1 MRNSMSDLITKV
13 EEFTAWTNELQGG
26 MILYRGL
33 ADADWEVESSGH
45 RRIRI
50 SEDLESES
58 LLAITFQS
66 YIDRLLDEASLQGFR
81 VRQGKSLS
89 DLEMLAEMQHY
100 GAATCLIDFTTN
112 PLNALYFAC
121 REETDKAG
129 KVVAM
134 STDDVDIL
142 STISYEDLNFPVK
155 RFLKQGK
162 LWKWEPS
169 VLNTRIVDRHS
180 VFVFGE
186 GKVAESYLEK
196 IQIAAAHKKDI
207 IEALEKSF
215 GISEQ
220 KLFNDLAGFAS
231 INSHDKKYNR
241 FSAEDFYQLHITL
254 LQRGEFIQAIERID
268 KAIELDPHNAVF
280 YHNRGM
286 TKGTLGDN
294 QGAIS
299 DLDKAI
305 ELDPQYTAALNNRG
319 NVKYFLGCLT
329 EAIADY
335 NRAIQIDPQEA
346 GAYINRGNA
355 KKASD
360 DVRGAIADCNRAI
373 ELDPQSFLAYNNL
386 GIARDAL
393 GDPQGAVA
401 EYDKAIELNPQYAD
415 AYNNRGNAK
424 KASGDLLG
432 AMADYNVA
440 IILNPEYATAFNN
453 RGNAKKDLDDFQGA
467 IADLD
472 EAIGLDPNYA
482 DAYYNRGTA
491 KGESDDYEGA
501 VADFDVAIE
510 LNPDNAKAFNNRGAA
525 RHKSGDHPD
534 AIADYNIAIKLDPN
548 HAKAYYGRGLARRA
562 LGGKEDAEKDFAKA
576 SEIEPGLHPPEP

>member
-1 MRNSMSDLITKV
+1 MRNSMSDLITNV

-50 SEDLESES
+50 SEDLESKS

-66 YIDRLLDEASLQGFR
+66 YIDRLLDEAGLQGFR
-81 VRQGKSLS
+81 VRQGKILS

-134 STDDVDIL
+134 STDDVEKF
-142 STISYEDLNFPVK
+142 STLSYEDLNFPVK

-169 VLNTRIVDRHS
+169 GLNTRIVDRHS
-180 VFVFGE
+180 VLVFGE

-241 FSAEDFYQLHITL
+241 FSAEDFFHLHITFL
-254 LQRGEFIQAIERID
+254 KRGEFIQAIERID
-268 KAIELDPHNAVF
+268 KAIELDPQNAVF
-280 YHNRGM
+280 YNNRGM
-286 TKGTLGDN
+286 TKGTLEDY

-305 ELDPQYTAALNNRG
+305 ELNPQYTAALNNRG
-319 NVKYFLGCLT
+319 NVKYLLGCLK

-346 GAYINRGNA
+346 GTFNNRGNA

-360 DVRGAIADCNRAI
+360 DLRGAIADYSKATELNPIDPMARNNRGMARRELGDDQGAIADFDTAI
-373 ELDPQSFLAYNNL
+373 ELNSKYAEAFNNR
-386 GIARDAL
+386 GATKSKSGDYRGAIADFNTAIELNSKYVEAFNNRCAAKGKLEDY
-393 GDPQGAVA
+393 QGAIA
-401 EYDKAIELNPQYAD
+401 DSNLAIELNPRCAQ
-415 AYNNRGNAK
+415 AYNNRA
-424 KASGDLLG
+424 
-432 AMADYNVA
+432 
-440 IILNPEYATAFNN
+440 
-453 RGNAKKDLDDFQGA
+453 
-467 IADLD
+467 
-472 EAIGLDPNYA
+472 
-482 DAYYNRGTA
+482 
-491 KGESDDYEGA
+491 
-501 VADFDVAIE
+501 
-510 LNPDNAKAFNNRGAA
+510 AA
-525 RHKSGDHPD
+525 RHKSGDNLE
-534 AIADYNIAIKLDPN
+534 AIADYDRAIELDPN
-548 HAKAYYGRGLARRA
+548 YALAFFGRGITKRS
-562 LGGKEDAEKDFAKA
+562 LGDETGAKIDLAKA
-576 SEIEPGLHPPEP
+576 SEIDPNLQPPNQ